1 MAFDVLCYILMFV
14 VIIDIMELNGGI
26 MGGIC
31 MHDAVY
37 FFCCRI
43 LKQDSFVFGTW
54 PVYSSKVQM
63 MPAALW
69 PLLSVKLCV
78 KIVALIVIVEI
89 CPLIDFSNS
98 QRFAINYLID
108 KESSCTSSK
117 NFSRQVC
124 SAG

>member
-1 MAFDVLCYILMFV
+1 MGDRGFRVFLRTVKLTYYSACYVVIFQVQCIRLLSSNWSCLKWFVAIMAFDVLCYILMFV

-63 MPAALW
+63 MPAAL
-69 PLLSVKLCV
+69 
-78 KIVALIVIVEI
+78 
-89 CPLIDFSNS
+89 
-98 QRFAINYLID
+98 
-108 KESSCTSSK
+108 
-117 NFSRQVC
+117 
-124 SAG
+124 